1 MKFYDELK
9 ARGIIEALSH
19 EEELEKKFNE
29 GGMSFYCG
37 YDPTAKSLQ
46 LGNLFTIVTCM
57 RFQKAGHRPFMLVGG
72 ATGMI
77 GDPSGKS
84 EERNLLDMDT
94 LNENIAAIRE
104 QLGQFVN
111 FDCGENSAVMVN
123 NADWWSGLGFLEF
136 LRTIGKRFRVNEMLN
151 KDSVKSRITSDAG
164 ISLTEFSYQVLQA
177 YDFVTLNK
185 NHDVTLQIGGSD
197 QWGNMTAGTDLT
209 RKMNQKQ
216 AYCMTMP
223 LVTDQNGKKFGKSEG
238 NAVFLSADMTSPYK
252 MYQFLLNQDDQIID
266 ALLKYYTFLTLEEIS
281 ELKEKTE
288 SEPHLRSAQ
297 KALAE
302 AVVKLVHGEE
312 GLEAALRATS
322 FFFGQKIENVTDSQL
337 ASIFE
342 DVPAV
347 TLEKSF
353 IEGEGGDYLEM
364 LAQTPLFKSK
374 GEARRSVQQNG
385 VAINNIKVA
394 EVEKRITAVD
404 LASESSLII
413 KKGKKNY
420 CVVKFQ

>member
-1 MKFYDELK
+1 MNFYDDLK
-9 ARGIIEALSH
+9 ARGIIEQLSH

-29 GGMSFYCG
+29 GGVSFYCR

-57 RFQKAGHRPFMLVGG
+57 RFQKAGHKPFMLVGG

-94 LNENIAAIRE
+94 LNENIEAIRN
-104 QLGQFVN
+104 QLGQFVD
-111 FDCGENSAVMVN
+111 FDCGDNSAVMVN

-185 NHDVTLQIGGSD
+185 NHSVSLQIGGSD

-209 RKMNQKQ
+209 RKMNQNQ

-238 NAVFLSADMTSPYK
+238 NAVFLDGSMTSPYK
-252 MYQFLLNQDDQIID
+252 MYQFLLNQDDSIVD
-266 ALLKYYTFLTLEEIS
+266 ALLKYYTFLSLDEIS
-281 ELKEKTE
+281 ELAKKTE
-288 SEPHLRSAQ
+288 SEPHMRQAQ
-297 KALAE
+297 KTLAE
-302 AVVKLVHGEE
+302 EVVKLVHGEE
-312 GLEAALRATS
+312 GVEAALRATS

-337 ASIFE
+337 SSIFE
-342 DVPAV
+342 DVPSV

-353 IEGEGGDYLEM
+353 LDGGDYLEM

-385 VAINNIKVA
+385 VAINNVKCA
-394 EVEKRITAVD
+394 DLEKKMSAAD
-404 LASESSLII
+404 LASETSLII

-420 CVVKFQ
+420 CVIKFL